1 LLVKTDTLAKAQEAA
16 KAKGQTVKVKV
27 EGVGDKKIYKD
38 KNHSV
43 ELYYMKTNLGTKKE
57 PDYTPHSEGWMLAY
71 LPKEKILFQGDFTIA
86 APPANDHVMQVM
98 VPNVFDRLKLD
109 FDKYVPVHAANP
121 NVPQSRADV
130 LKATGRNE

>member
-1 LLVKTDTLAKAQEAA
+1 MSGEGELPRASR
-16 KAKGQTVKVKV
+16 V
-27 EGVGDKKIYKD
+27 EG
-38 KNHSV
+38 
-43 ELYYMKTNLGTKKE
+43 LR
-57 PDYTPHSEGWMLAY
+57 
-71 LPKEKILFQGDFTIA
+71 FTA
-86 APPANDHVMQVM
+86 QVM